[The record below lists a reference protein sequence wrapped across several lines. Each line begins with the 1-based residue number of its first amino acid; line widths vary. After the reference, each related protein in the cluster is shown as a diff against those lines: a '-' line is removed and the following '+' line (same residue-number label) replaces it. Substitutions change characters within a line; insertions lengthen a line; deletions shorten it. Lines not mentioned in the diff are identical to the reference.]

1 MPLARSRGG
10 GDRSINYWPGFVDAL
25 STLLLVFTFLLSV
38 FVLSQ
43 FFLSREISGK
53 DDVLTRLNKQLA
65 ELTDMLS
72 LERTSKGNLQNELT
86 SLMASLDAA
95 KAENERLKGAAEGAG
110 AATVRAGALAAEA
123 EVQKNAA
130 LRALAQ
136 VETLNQQILALR
148 RQLQALEQALNAQE
162 AKDKDAQARISDLGT
177 RLNVALAQ
185 RVQELNRFRSDFFGR
200 LRQILGSRADMRI
213 VGDRF
218 VFQSEVFFETGTA
231 DLAAAGSAELDK
243 VAAAL
248 IDLER
253 EIPPE
258 IQWIARIDGHTDK
271 RPLSGAGA
279 FKSNWELS
287 ASRAISVAR
296 YLMSKGVSPQRLAAT
311 GFGEFQPLDLGDTPE
326 AYARNRRLELKI
338 TER

>member
-1 MPLARSRGG
+1 MSLARSRGG
-10 GDRSINYWPGFVDAL
+10 QDRSINYWPGFVDAL
-25 STLLLVFTFLLSV
+25 STLLLVFTFLLTV
-38 FVLSQ
+38 FVLAQ
-43 FFLSREISGK
+43 FFLTREISGK
-53 DDVLTRLNKQLA
+53 DDVLTRLNKQIA
-65 ELTDMLS
+65 ELTDILA
-72 LERTSKGNLQNELT
+72 LERTAKGNLQNDLS
-86 SLMASLDAA
+86 SLMATLDAA
-95 KAENERLKGAAEGAG
+95 KADNDRLRGLAAGAG
-110 AATVRAGALAAEA
+110 AADARVGAAMSEA
-123 EVQKNAA
+123 ETARNAA
-130 LRALAQ
+130 ARAAAQ
-136 VETLNQQILALR
+136 IETLNQQILALR

-200 LRQILGSRADMRI
+200 LRQILGQRADMRI

-218 VFQSEVFFETGTA
+218 VFQSEVFFESG
-231 DLAAAGSAELDK
+231 AAELQAGGMAELDK

-258 IQWIARIDGHTDK
+258 IGWIARIDGHTDK
-271 RPLSGAGA
+271 RPLSGAGQ

-287 ASRAISVAR
+287 AARAISVAR
-296 YLMSKGVSPQRLAAT
+296 YLMGKGVSPQRLAAT
-311 GFGEFQPLDLGDTPE
+311 GFGEFQPIDIGETAE
-326 AYARNRRLELKI
+326 AFARNRRLELKI

>member
-1 MPLARSRGG
+1 MALSRSRGG

-25 STLLLVFTFLLSV
+25 STLLLTVTFLLTV
-38 FVLSQ
+38 FVLAQ
-43 FFLSREISGK
+43 FFLTRELSGK
-53 DDVLTRLNKQLA
+53 DDALTRLNKQLA
-65 ELTDMLS
+65 ELTDLLS
-72 LERTSKGNLQNELT
+72 LERSSKGTLSSEMAELT
-86 SLMASLDAA
+86 ASLDAA
-95 KAENERLKGAAEGAG
+95 KAENQRLRGLADGAG
-110 AATVRAGALAAEA
+110 AADSRAGALAIEA
-123 EVQKNAA
+123 ETQRSAA
-130 LRALAQ
+130 LRAAAQ
-136 VETLNQQILALR
+136 IETLNQQILALR

-162 AKDKDAQARISDLGT
+162 AKDKDAQARISDLGS

-200 LRQILGSRADMRI
+200 LRQILGQRADMRI

-218 VFQSEVFFETGTA
+218 VFQSEVFFESG
-231 DLAAAGSAELDK
+231 AAELQAGGAAELDK

-258 IQWIARIDGHTDK
+258 IGWIARVDGHTDK
-271 RPLSGAGA
+271 RPLSGAGQ

-287 ASRAISVAR
+287 AARAISVAR
-296 YLMSKGVSPQRLAAT
+296 YLMGKGVSPQRLAAT
-311 GFGEFQPLDLGDTPE
+311 GFGEFQPIDLGDTTE